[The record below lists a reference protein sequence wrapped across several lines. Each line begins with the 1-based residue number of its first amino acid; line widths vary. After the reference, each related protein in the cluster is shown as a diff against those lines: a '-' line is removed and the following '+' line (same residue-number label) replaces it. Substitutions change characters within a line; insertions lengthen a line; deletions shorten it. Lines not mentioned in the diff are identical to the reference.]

1 MDYFS
6 SLLHRASS
14 SGSDIT
20 VKELMHIISFRGLL
34 ESDLSRIQDR
44 RG

>member
-6 SLLHRASS
+6 SLLHGASS

-20 VKELMHIISFRGLL
+20 VQELMHIISF
-34 ESDLSRIQDR
+34 
-44 RG
+44 